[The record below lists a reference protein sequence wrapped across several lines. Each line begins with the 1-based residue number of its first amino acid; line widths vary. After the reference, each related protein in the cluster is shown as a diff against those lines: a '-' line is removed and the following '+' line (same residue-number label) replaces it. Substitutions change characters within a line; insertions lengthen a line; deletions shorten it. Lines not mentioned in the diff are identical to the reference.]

1 MRRTT
6 TEHIVAF
13 LQHLAKTLPR
23 PDVYTPLKTY
33 FIDPIK
39 QTVTTL
45 RQVWEYTAHKPE
57 DTLEETQEAIVQS
70 IQEIE
75 QVTWGAYDDV
85 QGDEKDAAFGHT
97 LGRWPGKGPFQSMD
111 TTTSYKPLPTS
122 GSDQLAPLMKRGA
135 NKFSDMKQNESVT
148 RPTFRHSEAEEP
160 LSHRSMG
167 TLFKTKEPK
176 KDDEVFSPKA
186 IDVGA

>member
-6 TEHIVAF
+6 TEHVVAF
-13 LQHLAKTLPR
+13 IQHLAKTLPR

-135 NKFSDMKQNESVT
+135 NKFSDMTQNESVT
-148 RPTFRHSEAEEP
+148 RPTFRHSETEEP

-176 KDDEVFSPKA
+176 KDDKVFIPKA